1 MTTQSRRGRKP
12 KVDRDQVFALLS
24 EDWSQ
29 SDIARHFCVSP
40 QAISKIVTQAEA
52 VAHASVQP
60 VAPDDLELVPP
71 FTVRPRVSMPE
82 AQPAPIQPKAT
93 NEPGSEW
100 RGIALGQTLA
110 ERHHQLRIMQ
120 GSEVA
125 RDFARRE
132 TWHLSRSGV
141 SVEALSAQ
149 FDLPTSEI
157 ETLIAEARERALS
170 SIDTYD
176 ARLSLSAA
184 LEDITV
190 ARREALRVLN
200 SASSPPSARASARHM
215 LLRIAQAEIELAVS
229 VEQFRA
235 ARGLLGGDT
244 GENDMDALS
253 FWISIPKKGAQ
264 R

>member
-1 MTTQSRRGRKP
+1 MNEIRHRGRRP
-12 KVDRDQVFALLS
+12 VIDRGTVFAL
-24 EDWSQ
+24 DAQGWSQ
-29 SDIARHFCVSP
+29 TEIAEHLGVG
-40 QAISKIVTQAEA
+40 QGAISKIIAKGDPGQ
-52 VAHASVQP
+52 HVQP
-60 VAPDDLELVPP
+60 VAPDDIELVPP
-71 FTVRPRVSMPE
+71 VTVRPRVSIPQ

-110 ERHHQLRIMQ
+110 ERHHQLRVMHGPEI
-120 GSEVA
+120 A

-132 TWHLSRSGV
+132 AWHLSRSGV
-141 SVEALSAQ
+141 SIEALSAQ
-149 FDLPTSEI
+149 FDLPTGEI

-190 ARREALRVLN
+190 SRREALRVLN

-244 GENDMDALS
+244 GADDMNTLS
-253 FWISIPKKGAQ
+253 FWVSIPKKGAQ